1 MTSTRR
7 AQPSLLIVE
16 DEALVAADLGQLLAQ
31 LGFTVVGVASTGD
44 EALRIAADKRPDLA
58 LMDIRISGAM
68 DGVETA
74 ELIRSRYDIPVV
86 YLTAHGDNATI
97 DRAKLSRPYGYLLK
111 PFKSSELRTVI
122 EIALLRHA
130 LEVQLRE
137 RERLLAT
144 TMRSIGDGVV
154 TTDAEGRVTFVNPV
168 AEQLTGWTVR
178 ESMGRGAATILHLV
192 DEDDGSN
199 VPDPVLEVLRNQGIA
214 SVTTAALI
222 ARDGSRHA
230 VGTTAAAVMDEDRIC
245 GAVVVLRDMTVQ
257 RQMERQV
264 EVADRMAALGAM
276 AAGVAHEIDEPM
288 TDVLANLE
296 LALHTLPGHAQDV
309 RDALGAAAGAR
320 LAKIHNALE
329 QARLAAMR
337 TAKTV
342 ADLGTFARKGERK
355 LRAVDV
361 RRPLDWALHV
371 TNAALREAAHLV
383 LDLGPTPPV
392 LAEEM
397 PLGQVFA
404 NLLLNAA
411 QAIAPDAATPAE
423 IRVATRTDERGDAVI
438 EIRDTGCG
446 MAPAILR
453 RIFEP
458 FFTTHQGGPG
468 AGLGLFTC
476 HGVIRSLGGE
486 IRVTSEPGVGSTFA
500 VHLPRVAAAARR
512 GDADVRQAGVP
523 ERIRVLAIDD
533 EPAVRREL
541 QRTLSGDHAVTA
553 VASAREALSLIRGGE
568 RYEAI
573 FCDLMMPE
581 MSGMEFY
588 GVLRTQCPDQAA
600 RVIFLSG
607 GAFTTRAAEFLRGVA
622 NEAVEKPFEPSA
634 VRQAVAHV
642 MSHPHHEV

>member
-1 MTSTRR
+1 MMSSPRR
-7 AQPSLLIVE
+7 AQPNLLIVE
-16 DEALVAADLGQLLAQ
+16 DEALVAADLGQLLGQ
-31 LGFTVVGVASTGD
+31 LGFGIVGVAHSGD
-44 EALRIAADKRPDLA
+44 EALRLAAEKRPDLV

-68 DGVETA
+68 DGIETA
-74 ELIRSRYDIPVV
+74 ELVSSRFDIPVV
-86 YLTAHGDNATI
+86 YLTAHGDTPTI
-97 DRAKLSRPYGYLLK
+97 DRAKLSRPYGYVLK
-111 PFKSSELRTVI
+111 PFKSSELRTAI

-137 RERLLAT
+137 RERLLT
-144 TMRSIGDGVV
+144 TTLRSIGDGVV
-154 TTDAEGRVTFVNPV
+154 TTDGEGLVTFVNPV
-168 AEQLTGWTVR
+168 AEQMTGWTMR
-178 ESMGRGAATILHLV
+178 ESIGRGAAALLHLV
-192 DEDDGSN
+192 DEDDGGA
-199 VPDPVLEVLRNQGIA
+199 VPDPVHEVLRNQGIA
-214 SVTTAALI
+214 SIASAALI

-230 VGTTAAAVMDEDRIC
+230 VGTTAAAVLDDDRVC
-245 GAVVVLRDMTVQ
+245 GAVIVLRDMTVQ
-257 RQMERQV
+257 RQMERQI
-264 EVADRMAALGAM
+264 EVTDRMAALGAM
-276 AAGVAHEIDEPM
+276 AAGVAHEIDQPI
-288 TDVLANLE
+288 TDVVANLE

-342 ADLGTFARKGERK
+342 ADLGAFARTDDRK

-371 TNAALREAAHLV
+371 TDSALRESAHLV

-392 LAEEM
+392 LAEEKQ
-397 PLGQVFA
+397 LGQVFA

-411 QAIAPDAATPAE
+411 QSIPPRATAE
-423 IRVATRTDERGDAVI
+423 IRVITRTDERGDAVI
-438 EIRDTGCG
+438 EVRDSGSG

-458 FFTTHQGGPG
+458 FFTTHPGGPG

-476 HGVIRSLGGE
+476 HGVVRSLGGE
-486 IRVTSEPGVGSTFA
+486 IRVESEPGVGSTFA
-500 VHLPRVAAAARR
+500 VHLPRVSAAARR
-512 GDADVRQAGVP
+512 SDGDLRPSGVP

-533 EPAVRREL
+533 EPAVRREI

-588 GVLRTQCPDQAA
+588 SVLRTQCPDQAA
-600 RVIFLSG
+600 RVIFLAG
-607 GAFTTRAAEFLRGVA
+607 GVFTTRAAEFLRGVA
-622 NEAVEKPFEPSA
+622 NEAVEKPLEA
-634 VRQAVAHV
+634 TTVRQAVAHV
-642 MSHPHHEV
+642 MAQPHHEL